1 MSDQFIV
8 AGDDYKNW
16 LKDLKL
22 RIRSIQLKAAISVNR
37 ELLQFYWE
45 LGADIVQKQANSHWG
60 DGFLQQVSVDLMA
73 EFPEMKGFSKRN
85 LELIRQWYCFWSL
98 AGQIAKQ
105 PVSQIQIVDNLNT
118 TLNQTFG
125 IIGQQPVGQTVKQF
139 VLQLPW
145 GHNIAIISKCKD
157 IKEAVY
163 YGQQTLQNNW
173 SRSVLVHQIESG
185 LYQREGK
192 AISNFAITLPQPQSD
207 LALQTLK
214 DPYIFD
220 FLTMTREYSERDL
233 EKALVDHITH
243 FLLEL
248 GAGFAYM
255 GRQVPLHVGERD
267 FFIDLLFYHTRLHCH
282 IVIELKTVE
291 FEPEHTGKLNFYIKA
306 IDEQLRKIGDEPT
319 IGILLCKGKDNL
331 VAEYALSDI
340 HKPIGV
346 SEYELTRSLPENLKG
361 SLPSIEEIEAE
372 MSRSEEVE
380 L

>member
-1 MSDQFIV
+1 M
-8 AGDDYKNW
+8 
-16 LKDLKL
+16 
-22 RIRSIQLKAAISVNR
+22 
-37 ELLQFYWE
+37 
-45 LGADIVQKQANSHWG
+45 H
-60 DGFLQQVSVDLMA
+60 
-73 EFPEMKGFSKRN
+73 
-85 LELIRQWYCFWSL
+85 
-98 AGQIAKQ
+98 QIA
-105 PVSQIQIVDNLNT
+105 
-118 TLNQTFG
+118 
-125 IIGQQPVGQTVKQF
+125 
-139 VLQLPW
+139 
-145 GHNIAIISKCKD
+145 
-157 IKEAVY
+157 
-163 YGQQTLQNNW
+163 
-173 SRSVLVHQIESG
+173 SG

-192 AISNFAITLPQPQSD
+192 AISNFALTLPQPQSD

-220 FLTMTREYSERDL
+220 FLTMTKGYNELDL

-267 FFIDLLFYHTRLHCH
+267 FFIDLLFYHSRLHCH
-282 IVIELKTVE
+282 VVIELKTVE

-319 IGILLCKGKDNL
+319 IGILLCKGKDKL

-361 SLPSIEEIEAE
+361 SLPSIEEIEWE
-372 MSRSEEVE
+372 MSRGEGGGDERVCKKP
-380 L
+380 LND